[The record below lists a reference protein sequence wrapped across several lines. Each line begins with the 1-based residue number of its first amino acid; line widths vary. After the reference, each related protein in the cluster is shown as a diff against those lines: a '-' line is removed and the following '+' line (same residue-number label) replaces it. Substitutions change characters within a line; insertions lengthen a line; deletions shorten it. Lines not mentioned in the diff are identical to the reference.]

1 MEMLA
6 VKNLSFTYPNMQTPT
21 IRDVSFS
28 VEEGDFV
35 LLAGATG
42 SGKSTLMRLLKKEL
56 APLGEMQGEIFVM
69 GEKQALLSE
78 RDAAA
83 GIGYVLQKPEQQI
96 VTDKVWHELAFGL
109 ENLGVSQ
116 NEIRR
121 RVAEISG
128 YFGIEDWFEK
138 DVSSLSGG
146 QKQLLSLA
154 SVMVM
159 GPKILLLDEPT
170 AQLDPIAAAEFIAT
184 VSKLHRELSMTVI
197 MIEHRMEEVFPVC
210 DKLLLLREG
219 EIMAYD
225 APRRAIAKIDAT
237 DRFSLAMPT
246 AVKVFQK
253 TGGKGE
259 VPLSVRD
266 GRQYITAHFP
276 NDTRAL
282 AKKEIAL
289 PQKEALAFQDVSFR
303 YERNLPDVL
312 KNLSFTVYEN
322 EIFCILGGNG
332 SGKTTTLAN
341 AAGIRK
347 FYSGNVRVFGKKLKD
362 YKNGTLYR
370 ECLAFLPQDVQTVF
384 LKNTVREELLDA
396 GAEAEMLPYDLSPLY
411 DKHPY
416 DLSGGEQQL
425 VALAKV
431 LAAKPKLLLL
441 DEPTKALDAYA
452 KAGIAKILKMLSQ
465 NGVTIVLVTHDM
477 EFAAEIADR
486 CALFFRG
493 EMISIDTPKAFF
505 SANTFYTTAAAR
517 MTKGYYDGAVTAE
530 DVVALCLQNGERTC
544 V

>member
-1 MEMLA
+1 MEILA
-6 VKNLSFTYPNMQTPT
+6 VENLSFTYPNMQTPT

-28 VEEGDFV
+28 VNEGDFV

-56 APLGEMQGEIFVM
+56 APLGEMCGNIRLM
-69 GEKQALLSE
+69 GEKQEVLSD

-83 GIGYVLQKPEQQI
+83 KVGYVLQKPEQQI
-96 VTDKVWHELAFGL
+96 VADKVWHELAFGL
-109 ENLGVSQ
+109 ENLGVEQ

-138 DVSSLSGG
+138 DVASLSGG

-219 EIMAYD
+219 EMMAYD
-225 APRRAIAKIDAT
+225 TPRRAIAKIRAE
-237 DRFSLAMPT
+237 DRFSLALPT
-246 AVKVFQK
+246 ATQVFQK
-253 TGGKGE
+253 TGGAGE

-266 GRQYITAHFP
+266 GRQYITSNFQ
-276 NDTRAL
+276 NDTRTL
-282 AKKEIAL
+282 AKKEVLA
-289 PQKEALAFQDVSFR
+289 QGKEALAFRDVSFR

-332 SGKTTTLAN
+332 SGKTTTLVN
-341 AAGIRK
+341 AAGIRR
-347 FYSGNVRVFGKKLKD
+347 FYNGDVRVFGKKLKD
-362 YKNGTLYR
+362 YKNGALYR
-370 ECLAFLPQDVQTVF
+370 ECLAYLPQDVQTVF
-384 LKNTVREELLDA
+384 LKNTVREELLEA

-431 LAAKPKLLLL
+431 LATKPKLLLL

-452 KAGIAKILKMLSQ
+452 KDGIAKILRTLSQ

-505 SANTFYTTAAAR
+505 SANTFYTTATAR
-517 MTKGYYDGAVTAE
+517 MTKGYYDGAVTAK
-530 DVVALCLQNGERTC
+530 DVIDLCLANGERTC